1 LKRVDAPLA
10 SKEWPPYAGRMES
23 INTPPSLGSP
33 AKRTPVL
40 AMASL
45 ALGILGL
52 MGSIL
57 VVGVVFALVGLI
69 LGAMHLRRREGS
81 RRLGWTGV
89 WLSAFGVVASLG
101 FAVFYAI
108 ALPRFAHGMQRSGAR
123 GFDDWVGKPAPE
135 LAVTTLEGN
144 PLKLS
149 DLRGRRVVLD
159 FWATWCGPCVMEIP
173 HFARL
178 QRESGTQSLAIV
190 GLSQED
196 RAVLKKFVDTHDVP
210 YAVASVSAAA
220 LPDPYAD
227 VQAIPTTF
235 FLDENGVIEHVAVGY
250 HEFEVLKRH
259 ALGTPASGDSP
270 AP

>member
-1 LKRVDAPLA
+1 
-10 SKEWPPYAGRMES
+10 MET
-23 INTPPSLGSP
+23 INTPPSLGP
-33 AKRTPVL
+33 QAKRTPVL

-52 MGSIL
+52 VGSLL

-69 LGAMHLRRREGS
+69 LGAVHLRRGQGARQ
-81 RRLGWTGV
+81 LGWTGV
-89 WLSAFGVVASLG
+89 WVSAFGIVASVG

-108 ALPRFAHGMQRSGAR
+108 ALPRFAGGMQRGAAR
-123 GFDDWVGKPAPE
+123 GFHDWVGKPAPE
-135 LAVTTLEGN
+135 LAVTTLEGT

-149 DLRGRRVVLD
+149 DLRGRRVVID

-178 QRESGTQSLAIV
+178 QRETGTQSLAIV

-210 YAVASVSAAA
+210 YAIASVSAAA
-220 LPDPYAD
+220 LPEPYAD
-227 VQAIPTTF
+227 VQGIPTTF
-235 FLDENGVIEHVAVGY
+235 FLDEKGVIQHVAVGY
-250 HEFEVLKRH
+250 HEFEILKHH
-259 ALGTPASGDSP
+259 ALGTSTVGDSP